1 MVKTPKMSRLK
12 KCKIKSLNHIIK
24 KHQKATLTIEVAHS
38 DVIGPLHR
46 SFNGK
51 KIYFYFYWWIYK
63 KGLDRYT

>member
-51 KIYFYFYWWIYK
+51 KIYFYFY
-63 KGLDRYT
+63 